1 MRPDRAPRDAR
12 TEFSLPDMLRRFMPY
27 VPRRRRRQF
36 MLLALLMLI
45 GAGAELVTLGAVL
58 PFITFLA
65 DPSRALE
72 YPVLQ
77 QVFTSLGWRDPDNL
91 ALPMTAAFLAI
102 VAVATGIRLLLTY
115 ASNRFVFALGYDIGV
130 QLYRRVLNQPYS
142 FHISRNTSEIIAAIN
157 KVQMVVTRVL
167 LPLIQGAVAIV
178 LSSFLLAGLLIVDAG
193 VALTAILSF
202 ATFYALVMIFMR
214 SKLRTNSQRI
224 AWAQNE
230 RVRAVQEGLGA
241 IRDVIL
247 DGGQPHYIKHFARVD
262 NRLRTAQAANAFIGQ
277 SPRFLLEFI
286 GISLIVGLALIL
298 SASADGLTA
307 ALPTLGALALG
318 AQKLLPLL
326 QQIYNSWSRVLGNRQ
341 IFADILDLLSLPKV
355 SDPPPTTG
363 TGKKKFQ
370 EVVVFDRVSFSYSV
384 DGSPVLEDVS
394 FQIPKGARVGI
405 VGRTGSGKS
414 TCMDILM
421 GLLDPTEGHVVVDGA
436 RVDSSNRRIWQD
448 RIAHVPQNIF
458 LADATIAENIAFGVP
473 AKEIDPHRVRE
484 AAQKAQIADHIES
497 TIAGYDTRVG
507 ERGIQLSGGQRQRIA
522 IARALYKR
530 ADILVLDEATS
541 ALDDETERELIRCIA
556 SIGEEITV
564 LMVAHRTSTL
574 RDCDFILRFDGGRC
588 SPPLQFE
595 TLRMAAEA

>member
-1 MRPDRAPRDAR
+1 
-12 TEFSLPDMLRRFMPY
+12 MLGRFMPF

-36 MLLALLMLI
+36 FLLALLMLV

-58 PFITFLA
+58 PFITLLA
-65 DPSRALE
+65 DPSRAFE

-77 QVFTSLGWRDPDNL
+77 QVFTTLGWRNPDNL
-91 ALPMTAAFLAI
+91 VLPMTATFLGI

-167 LPLIQGAVAIV
+167 LPLIQGTVAIV
-178 LSSFLLAGLLIVDAG
+178 LSSFLLAGLMIVDAA
-193 VALTAILSF
+193 VALTAIASF
-202 ATFYALVMIFMR
+202 TVFYALVMVFMR
-214 SKLRTNSQRI
+214 SRLRANSQRI

-247 DGGQPHYIKHFARVD
+247 DGGQPHYIRHFATVD
-262 NRLRTAQAANAFIGQ
+262 NKLRTSQAANAFIGQ
-277 SPRFLLEFI
+277 APRFVLEFI
-286 GISLIVGLALIL
+286 GISLIVGLALVL
-298 SASADGLTA
+298 SASGDGLSA

-341 IFADILDLLSLPKV
+341 IFADILDLLSLPNDCAGQRIASSSRRQFENAISFDGVCFRYV
-355 SDPPPTTG
+355 S
-363 TGKKKFQ
+363 
-370 EVVVFDRVSFSYSV
+370 
-384 DGSPVLEDVS
+384 DGSPVLQDVT
-394 FQIPKGARVGI
+394 FRIPKGARVGV

-421 GLLDPTEGHVVVDGA
+421 GLLEPTEGRIVVDGHIID
-436 RVDSSNRRIWQD
+436 RENRQSWQN

-458 LADATIAENIAFGVP
+458 LADASIAENIAFGVP
-473 AKEIDPHRVRE
+473 KGEIDSDRVRE
-484 AAQKAQIADHIES
+484 AAEKAQIADHIES
-497 TIAGYDTRVG
+497 TADGYETRVG
-507 ERGIQLSGGQRQRIA
+507 ERGVQLSGGQRQRIA

-530 ADILVLDEATS
+530 AAVLVLDEATS
-541 ALDDETERELIRCIA
+541 ALDDETEKELIRCI
-556 SIGEEITV
+556 SSVGNDVTV
-564 LMVAHRTSTL
+564 VMVAHRTTTL
-574 RDCDFILRFDGGRC
+574 RNCDFILKFEAGRC
-588 SPPLQFE
+588 SEPLRFE
-595 TLRMAAEA
+595 QLPLAAGS